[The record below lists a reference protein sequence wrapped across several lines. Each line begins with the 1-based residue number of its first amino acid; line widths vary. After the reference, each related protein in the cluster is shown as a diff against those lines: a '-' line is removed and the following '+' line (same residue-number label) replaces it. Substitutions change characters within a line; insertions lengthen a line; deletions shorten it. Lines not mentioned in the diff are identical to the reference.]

1 MDKIKVTFI
10 AIFTALSA
18 WLGILAIP
26 MFVLILLN
34 ITDYGTGI
42 AAAKYRDQKVS
53 SYIGLRGIIKKV
65 CMWLLIGIGAAVDWL
80 LTYAAQQA
88 GITLAFGYVVA
99 SLVAVWLICNEIIS
113 ILENI
118 SDIGVP
124 LPPFLLKI
132 VKNLKSQV
140 ETKADQ
146 ALPAEA
152 AQVLQPLLGTVNT
165 DQTDETQQ
173 AATVAVENN
182 TVGNPPTDTKTE

>member
-1 MDKIKVTFI
+1 MDKIKAMFI

-26 MFVLILLN
+26 MFVLVLLN
-34 ITDYGTGI
+34 ITDYFTGI
-42 AAAKYRDQKVS
+42 AAAKYRAQKVS
-53 SYIGLRGIIKKV
+53 SDVGLRGIIKKV
-65 CMWLLIGIGAAVDWL
+65 CMWLLIGIGASVDWL

-146 ALPAEA
+146 ALPVEAEK
-152 AQVLQPLLGTVNT
+152 PLIVTTTTNTV
-165 DQTDETQQ
+165 QQ
-173 AATVAVENN
+173 AVATVANN
-182 TVGNPPTDTKTE
+182 STEANPPTNLT